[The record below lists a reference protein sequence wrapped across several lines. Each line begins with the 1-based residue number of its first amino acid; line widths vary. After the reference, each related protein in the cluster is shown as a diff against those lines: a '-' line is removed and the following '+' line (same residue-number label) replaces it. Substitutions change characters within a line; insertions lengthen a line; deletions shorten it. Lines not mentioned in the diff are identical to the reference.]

1 MATSPD
7 VQARLN
13 KSMTLIKAGRTAE
26 AKKVLY
32 RLLKDE
38 PNNAQAW
45 YLTSYVASTF
55 DKQMKS
61 VKKALWLDPTFVEAT
76 ERRTELLRQ
85 SDADTVPSPPMFFRE
100 DISAG
105 LEVDFPEGAD
115 EPAAATQS
123 FPVIKF
129 IVGMVVGTTLMVLLV
144 ILLGRAIPISSMLQP
159 DAIVAPSAT
168 PAP

>member
-13 KSMTLIKAGRTAE
+13 KSMALIKAGRTAE

-85 SDADTVPSPPMFFRE
+85 SDADAASASAQIRKTEALFR
-100 DISAG
+100 
-105 LEVDFPEGAD
+105 
-115 EPAAATQS
+115 Q
-123 FPVIKF
+123 
-129 IVGMVVGTTLMVLLV
+129 
-144 ILLGRAIPISSMLQP
+144 
-159 DAIVAPSAT
+159 
-168 PAP
+168 